1 MANIF
6 CDSCGEVIPT
16 ADMKVKERVIG
27 KGADGGNVTEL
38 YFTCPSCQKRYT
50 VTVLDRKMHLTI
62 QKRTQL
68 RGRIER
74 GIRDRASEMQ
84 LRKWRDEDQKL
95 KERLLKMT
103 AHLKETWKDELQET
117 ESEGEE

>member
-6 CDSCGEVIPT
+6 CDSCGEVIHT
-16 ADMKVKERVIG
+16 ADMKVKGRVIE
-27 KGADGGNVTEL
+27 KDADGENVTEL
-38 YFTCPSCQKRYT
+38 YFACPNCQKHYT
-50 VTVLDRKMHLTI
+50 VTVLDRKMRLTI

-74 GIRDRASEMQ
+74 GIRDRASETQ

-103 AHLKETWKDELQET
+103 AHLKEMYKDRLQ
-117 ESEGEE
+117 ESEGEK